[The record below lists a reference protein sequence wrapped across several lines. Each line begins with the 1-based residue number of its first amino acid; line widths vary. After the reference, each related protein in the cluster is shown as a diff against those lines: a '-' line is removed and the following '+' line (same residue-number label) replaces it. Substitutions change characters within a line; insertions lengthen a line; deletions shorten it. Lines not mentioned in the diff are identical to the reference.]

1 MQKPLA
7 DVAQALSGAR
17 PGSIALRDLVTLA
30 KPRITLM
37 VVITAAGG
45 LFLSRRLPG
54 IDAPSTATI
63 LSTLIGT
70 ALIVAGANALN
81 MYIERDIDRRMDR
94 TKNRPLPTG
103 RLAPRVAL
111 WFGVVTSAVA
121 VPILAIGANP
131 LTALLA
137 VLANLL
143 YVLAYT
149 PLKQHS
155 AYALHVGAV
164 PGAIPP
170 LLGWTAVTGRIDA
183 AGAVLFSILFLWQI
197 PHFVA
202 IALFRKADYARAGL
216 VVMPNV
222 HGELASRHSIV
233 RWVFALLAASLLLV
247 PLGVAHHG
255 YLIAAT
261 VLGAV
266 FFGWGCWGL
275 KEGSGTK
282 WAKSLFGISIL
293 YLVLLFAALA
303 IDPLARASRAPRV
316 TAAHRGRRCSVC

>member
-1 MQKPLA
+1 MQKS
-7 DVAQALSGAR
+7 VAEQQGVVR
-17 PGSIALRDLVTLA
+17 TPSIAFRDVVTLA

-37 VVITAAGG
+37 VMITAAGG
-45 LFLSRRLPG
+45 LFLSGRAGRVGAGPG
-54 IDAPSTATI
+54 PSTTTVV
-63 LSTLIGT
+63 STLVGL

-81 MYIERDIDRRMDR
+81 MYIERDSDRRMAR
-94 TKNRPLPTG
+94 TKNRPLPSG
-103 RLAPRVAL
+103 RMAPRFAL
-111 WFGVVTSAVA
+111 WFGVAVSAIS

-137 VLANLL
+137 VIANLL

-155 AYALHVGAV
+155 HYALHVGAV

-170 LLGWTAVTGRIDA
+170 LLGWTAGTASIDA
-183 AGAVLFSILFLWQI
+183 AGLVLFAILFLWQI

-222 HGELASRHSIV
+222 TGDLASKHTII
-233 RWVFALLAASLLLV
+233 RWIFALVATSLLVV
-247 PLGVAHHG
+247 PLGLAGHA
-255 YLIAAT
+255 YLIIAT
-261 VLGAV
+261 ALGAV
-266 FFGWGCWGL
+266 FFIWGCWGL
-275 KEGSGTK
+275 RGGAGNK
-282 WAKSLFGISIL
+282 WAKSLFGISML

-303 IDPLARASRAPRV
+303 INP
-316 TAAHRGRRCSVC
+316 

>member
-7 DVAQALSGAR
+7 HAIEESSGR
-17 PGSIALRDLVTLA
+17 VGTPRIALRDVIALA

-45 LFLSRRLPG
+45 LFLAGRAGRIEGPG
-54 IDAPSTATI
+54 PGAVMV
-63 LSTLIGT
+63 LSTLVG
-70 ALIVAGANALN
+70 LSMIVAGANALN
-81 MYIERDIDRRMDR
+81 MYLERDIDRRMDR
-94 TKNRPLPTG
+94 TKNRPLPSG
-103 RLAPRVAL
+103 RMAPRFAL
-111 WFGVVTSAVA
+111 WFGVVLSALS

-155 AYALHVGAV
+155 QFALHVGAV

-170 LLGWTAVTGRIDA
+170 LLGWTAATASIDA
-183 AGAVLFSILFLWQI
+183 AGIVLFAILFLWQV

-216 VVMPNV
+216 VVTPNV
-222 HGELASRHSIV
+222 TGELASRHTII
-233 RWVFALLAASLLLV
+233 RWIFALVAASLLVV
-247 PLGVAHHG
+247 PLGLAGHG
-255 YLIAAT
+255 YLVAAA

-266 FFGWGCWGL
+266 FFTWGCYGL
-275 KEGSGTK
+275 RAGTGNR

-303 IDPLARASRAPRV
+303 IDP
-316 TAAHRGRRCSVC
+316 

>member
-7 DVAQALSGAR
+7 ELLTDTKTQPAAMRDVVALM
-17 PGSIALRDLVTLA
+17 

-45 LFLSRRLPG
+45 LFLSRRAA
-54 IDAPSTATI
+54 DAVALTAPTV
-63 LSTLIGT
+63 LATLLGT
-70 ALIVAGANALN
+70 AMIVAGANALN
-81 MYIERDIDRRMDR
+81 MYIERDVDRRMDR
-94 TKNRPLPTG
+94 TKNRPLPAG
-103 RLAPRVAL
+103 RMAPRVAL
-111 WFGVVTSAVA
+111 WLGVLLSALA

-137 VLANLL
+137 VIANLL

-155 AYALHVGAV
+155 HWALHVGAI

-170 LLGWTAVTGRIDA
+170 LLGWTAGTGRIDA
-183 AGAVLFSILFLWQI
+183 AGLVLFSLLFVWQI

-222 HGELASRHSIV
+222 TGELAARHTIV
-233 RWVFALLAASLLLV
+233 RWTFALVAVSLLVV
-247 PLGVAHHG
+247 PLGLAHGG
-255 YLIAAT
+255 YLASAA
-261 VLGAV
+261 VLGTV
-266 FFGWGCWGL
+266 FFSWGCYGL
-275 KEGSGTK
+275 KAGTGK
-282 WAKSLFGISIL
+282 RWAKLLFLVSIL
-293 YLVLLFAALA
+293 YLVLVFAALVA
-303 IDPLARASRAPRV
+303 DPFA
-316 TAAHRGRRCSVC
+316 

>member
-1 MQKPLA
+1 MQRPLA
-7 DVAQALSGAR
+7 QLIEGGNTRA
-17 PGSIALRDLVTLA
+17 PSIALRDVIALA

-45 LFLSRRLPG
+45 LFLPARAGRTDSGPG
-54 IDAPSTATI
+54 VATI
-63 LSTLIGT
+63 VATLVGLSM
-70 ALIVAGANALN
+70 IVAGANALN
-81 MYIERDIDRRMDR
+81 MYLERDIDRRMAR
-94 TKNRPLPTG
+94 TKNRPLPSG
-103 RLAPRVAL
+103 RMAPRFAL
-111 WFGVVTSAVA
+111 WFGVVLSALS

-137 VLANLL
+137 VIANLL

-155 AYALHVGAV
+155 QYALHVGAV

-170 LLGWTAVTGRIDA
+170 LLGWTAGTASIDA
-183 AGAVLFSILFLWQI
+183 AGVVLFGILFLWQI

-216 VVMPNV
+216 VVTPNV
-222 HGELASRHSIV
+222 TGDLASRHTII
-233 RWVFALLAASLLLV
+233 RWIFALVATSLLVV
-247 PLGVAHHG
+247 PLGLAGHG
-255 YLIAAT
+255 YLIIAT
-261 VLGAV
+261 LLGAV
-266 FFGWGCWGL
+266 FFTWGCYGL
-275 KEGSGTK
+275 RAGTGNK

-303 IDPLARASRAPRV
+303 INP
-316 TAAHRGRRCSVC
+316 